1 MGPLMVRRQE
11 YITAEGK
18 QKLEDELSHLKN
30 VRRMEIAS
38 QISKSHEA
46 GVVGNTADYEEVK
59 NEQAFIEG
67 RISEI
72 EYILDRAVVADKS
85 NLEKGVVG
93 FGSSVNVKDQANRR
107 QQYEIVGSAEA
118 APLEGKISIESP
130 VGKALVSH
138 KVGDVV
144 EVKTPSGV
152 NKLTI
157 TRIR

>member
-1 MGPLMVRRQE
+1 MVRRQE
-11 YITAEGK
+11 YITAEGE
-18 QKLEDELSHLKN
+18 QTFEDELSHLRN

-46 GVVGNTADYEEVK
+46 GGVADNADYEEAK
-59 NEQAFIEG
+59 NEQSFVEG

-72 EYILDRAVVADKS
+72 EYILDRVVVADKS
-85 NLEKGVVG
+85 MLEKGVGG
-93 FGSSVNVKDQANRR
+93 FGSSVNVKDQTNRR
-107 QQYEIVGSAEA
+107 QRYEIVGSAEVA
-118 APLEGKISIESP
+118 SLESTISIESP
-130 VGKALVSH
+130 VGKTLVGH

>member
-1 MGPLMVRRQE
+1 MVRRAE
-11 YITAEGK
+11 YITVEGR

-30 VRRMEIAS
+30 VRRMEVAS
-38 QISKSHEA
+38 QISASHEA
-46 GVVGNTADYEEVK
+46 GGVADNADYEEAK
-59 NEQAFIEG
+59 NEQSFVEG

-85 NLEKGVVG
+85 MLEKGVVG

-107 QQYEIVGSAEA
+107 RQYALVGSTEA

-130 VGKALVSH
+130 VGKALVGH
-138 KVGDVV
+138 KVGDIV